1 MAKKEKDTI
10 ILKGKHLTIR
20 RTPEGKDIFEWDWL
34 KLEKEVSKAIGD
46 FEKDQKKKKKKD

>member
-1 MAKKEKDTI
+1 MTKKAKDKI

-34 KLEKEVSKAIGD
+34 KLEKEVAKALSD
-46 FEKDQKKKKKKD
+46 FEKAEKKKKAK